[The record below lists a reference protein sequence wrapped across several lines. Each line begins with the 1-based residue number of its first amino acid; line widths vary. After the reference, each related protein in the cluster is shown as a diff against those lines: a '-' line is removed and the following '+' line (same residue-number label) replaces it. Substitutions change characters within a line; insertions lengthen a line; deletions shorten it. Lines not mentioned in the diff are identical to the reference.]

1 MKKTYMIALVCVVVL
16 ACSLCLAACNS
27 QPNSD
32 DSTTTTGSYEG
43 TNSRADNDATELTEA
58 PEFLAT
64 GGDGDMYYERAYND
78 KIYGVTGRLI
88 DYIEKST
95 GRDYMA
101 WSQEVTNKTKS
112 LKYTLSSPSYT
123 PRILLV
129 IEEFDISKTDFERI
143 NNEGIEYLES
153 IDEDPFSLGCYTQE
167 EIDAL
172 YSGDPSRITEVFAT
186 EYAIIKD
193 GQAFAPKFYL
203 NATESELSSYGIT
216 DKMVSAKTNVLL
228 ADSIIERN
236 EVK

>member
-1 MKKTYMIALVCVVVL
+1 MKKTYMIALVCVAVL
-16 ACSLCLAACNS
+16 VCSLCLAACNS

-32 DSTTTTGSYEG
+32 DSTTTTGSNEG
-43 TNSRADNDATELTEA
+43 TDSHTENNATELTET

-64 GGDGDMYYERAYND
+64 GGDTDVRYTRAYND
-78 KIYGVTGRLI
+78 KIYGVSGRLI
-88 DYIEKST
+88 DYIEKSI
-95 GRDYMA
+95 GRDYMV

-112 LKYTLSSPSYT
+112 LKYTLSSPLYT
-123 PRILLV
+123 PRILLA

-153 IDEDPFSLGCYTQE
+153 IDQDPFSLGCYTQE

-172 YSGDPSRITEVFAT
+172 YSGDPSLITEVFAT
-186 EYAIIKD
+186 EYAIVKD
-193 GQAFAPKFYL
+193 GRAFAPKFYL
-203 NATESELSSYGIT
+203 NATASELSAYGIT
-216 DKMVSAKTNVLL
+216 DKMVTAKTNVLL